1 MNGKGSEQNC
11 RQKASRIRSLHHFL
25 LTSGNF
31 EAGQSI
37 KRPPERK
44 SPAFVGNGNSFVT
57 FHPVTRRG
65 CKEHRLV
72 LDENAPSSVT
82 KVRGSQVPS
91 SCAGKKSSIVIMK
104 KGSVFLRQASVRPER
119 KTASFVRLVLFRLRV
134 PVSPCR
140 ARIKKLRM

>member
-37 KRPPERK
+37 KRPPERE
-44 SPAFVGNGNSFVT
+44 SPAFGGNDNSFVT

-91 SCAGKKSSIVIMK
+91 SCAGMK
-104 KGSVFLRQASVRPER
+104 IEHCNYEERFRFLRRER
-119 KTASFVRLVLFRLRV
+119 KTGA
-134 PVSPCR
+134 
-140 ARIKKLRM
+140 